1 MLQRLCAVAAVAFC
15 FAAVNVHAGYSKTQ
29 DFRLPTAAEKAMTGV
44 ESAPGAPAAILD
56 WVRIDDDTASYSS
69 EYKRIKVFSDD
80 GKKYGDI
87 ELSYMPGYP
96 IYGRITNIDARTIR
110 PDGTIVPFTGKIYE
124 KVVVKVGRQ
133 ALKAKTFSLPDVQPG
148 SIIEYRFTRHWSDA
162 MLFNTNWSVQ
172 HEIPVLRAK
181 LTLKPYDSNGEYASF
196 FTFLGLPAGKRP
208 VKVENRFELELE
220 NIPPYVEESYAP
232 PEQLLKAYVNFYYTS
247 SRLAAAEFWKAEPKN
262 ISKRIEDFLGKAGEA
277 KAHAQRL
284 AGADPH
290 ATAKNIYAYVQTF
303 RNYSFEL
310 EKTEQEMKKES
321 ISNARNVNDVLKK
334 SAGSRDDINRAFVA
348 IARAAG
354 LQADAVRVAPR
365 DTFFF
370 SEKLADA
377 EQMNGEIAVVKI
389 GESLLYLDPGT
400 PHAPFGT
407 LSWEK
412 TNVPGIRVS
421 KGTEPLWVMTPQST
435 PESATTKRTA
445 DLTIDGET
453 LTGKVVV
460 TYTGQSALARR
471 LRVLADDETERT
483 KDFEDEAKRW
493 FADGASVKL
502 ASLTGA
508 AKFDEALVATYD
520 VTLPNLV
527 SAAGSR
533 TVVPMSVFAANRKNP
548 FAPTTRTHPIYYHY
562 PHTEEDE
569 VTLRLPE
576 TLKVSAVPPASKLNA
591 GTFAYTSEVKADA
604 QSVTLKRKM
613 LVNVMLIEAKS
624 YNPLRTFYSTVL
636 TADQQPL
643 VLVAKE

>member
-1 MLQRLCAVAAVAFC
+1 MLHRLIAAAAVALF
-15 FAAVNVHAGYSKTQ
+15 FAAANVHAGYSKTQ
-29 DFRLPTAAEKAMTGV
+29 DFRLPTAEEKAMTGV
-44 ESAPGAPAAILD
+44 DSAPGAHAAILD

-69 EYKRIKVFSDD
+69 EYKRIKVFSEE

-87 ELSYMPGYP
+87 ELTYMPGYP

-110 PDGTIVPFTGKIYE
+110 PDGTIVPFQGKIYE

-172 HEIPVLRAK
+172 HEIPLLRAK
-181 LTLKPYDSNGEYASF
+181 LTLKPYDSKGEFASF
-196 FTFLGLPAGKRP
+196 FTFLGLPAGSKP
-208 VKVENRFELELE
+208 VKVENRFELDLQ
-220 NIPPYVEESYAP
+220 NVAPYVEESYAP

-247 SRLAAAEFWKAEPKN
+247 SRLNAAEFWKVEPKN
-262 ISKRIEDFLGKAGEA
+262 ITKRVEDFLGRAGDA
-277 KAHAQRL
+277 KAVAQKL

-290 ATAKNIYAYVQTF
+290 ATVKNIYAHVQTF

-321 ISNARNVNDVLKK
+321 IASARNVNDVLKK
-334 SAGSRDDINRAFVA
+334 SAGTQDEINRAFVA

-354 LQADAVRVAPR
+354 LKADAVRVAPR

-370 SEKLADA
+370 SDKLADP
-377 EQMNGEIAVVKI
+377 EQMSGEIAVVNI
-389 GESLLYLDPGT
+389 GESLLFLDPGT

-421 KGTEPLWVMTPQST
+421 KGVEPVWVMIPQPA
-435 PESATTKRTA
+435 PESSMTKRSA
-445 DLTIDGET
+445 DLKIDGET

-460 TYTGQSALARR
+460 TYTGQNALSRR

-483 KDFEDEAKRW
+483 KDFENEAKRW
-493 FADGASVKL
+493 FADGATVKL

-508 AKFDEALVATYD
+508 TKFDEPLVATYD

-533 TVVPMSVFAANRKNP
+533 TVVPISVFATNSKNP
-548 FAPTTRTHPIYYHY
+548 FAPTTRTHPIYYPY

-569 VTLRLPE
+569 VKLTVPE
-576 TLKVSAVPPASKLNA
+576 TLKVSAVPPPSNLNA
-591 GTFAYTSEVKADA
+591 GSLGYSSEATSDA
-604 QSVTLKRKM
+604 QSVTLKRKVF
-613 LVNVMLIEAKS
+613 VNVMLIDAKN
-624 YNPLRTFYSTVL
+624 YNPLRNFYSAVL
-636 TADQQPL
+636 TADQKPL

>member
-1 MLQRLCAVAAVAFC
+1 MLHRLSAAAAVVVF
-15 FAAVNVHAGYSKTQ
+15 FAAASVHAGYPKTQ
-29 DFRLPTAAEKAMTGV
+29 DFRLPTAEEKAMTGV
-44 ESAPGAPAAILD
+44 DSSPGAAAAILD

-69 EYKRIKVFSDD
+69 DYKRIKVFSED

-87 ELSYMPGYP
+87 EITYMPGFP
-96 IYGRITNIDARTIR
+96 IYGRITSIDARTIR
-110 PDGTIVPFTGKIYE
+110 PDGTIVPFTGRIYE

-172 HEIPVLRAK
+172 HEIPLLRAK
-181 LTLKPYDSNGEYASF
+181 LTIKPYDYGDYVSF
-196 FTFLGLPAGKRP
+196 FTFLGLPPGKKP
-208 VKVENRFELELE
+208 VRVENRFELDLE
-220 NIPPYVEESYAP
+220 NVAPYVEESYAP

-247 SRLAAAEFWKAEPKN
+247 SRLSAAEFWKAEPKN

-277 KAHAQRL
+277 KAAAQRL

-290 ATAKNIYAYVQTF
+290 ATAKNIYAHVQTF

-321 ISNARNVNDVLKK
+321 ITSARNVNDVLKK
-334 SAGSRDDINRAFVA
+334 SAGSQEEINRAFVA

-354 LQADAVRVAPR
+354 LKADAVRVAPR
-365 DTFFF
+365 DAFFF
-370 SEKLADA
+370 SDKLADP
-377 EQMNGEIAVVKI
+377 EQMSGEIAVITI
-389 GESLLYLDPGT
+389 GDSMLFLDPGT

-421 KGTEPLWVMTPQST
+421 KGTDPLWVMTPQAT
-435 PESATTKRTA
+435 PEAAMTKRTA
-445 DLTIDGET
+445 DLKIDGET

-460 TYTGQSALARR
+460 SYTGQSALSRR

-502 ASLTGA
+502 ANLTGA
-508 AKFDEALVATYD
+508 TKFDEPLVATYD

-533 TVVPMSVFAANRKNP
+533 TVVPVSVFAANRKNP
-548 FAPTTRTHPIYYHY
+548 FAPTTRTHAIYYPY

-569 VTLRLPE
+569 VTLRVPE
-576 TLKVSAVPPASKLNA
+576 TLKVSALPPPSNLNA
-591 GTFAYTSEVKADA
+591 GSLGYTSEVTADA

-613 LVNVMLIEAKS
+613 FINVMLIDAKN

-636 TADQQPL
+636 TADQKPL
-643 VLVAKE
+643 VLVNKE